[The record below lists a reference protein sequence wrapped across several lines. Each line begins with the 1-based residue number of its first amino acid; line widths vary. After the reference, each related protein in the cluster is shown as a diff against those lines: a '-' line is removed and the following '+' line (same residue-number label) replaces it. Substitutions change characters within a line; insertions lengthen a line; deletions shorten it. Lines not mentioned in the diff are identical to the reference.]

1 MKPPTLKTTSIREK
15 VKVHLLSKHL
25 RMFPKSEKTLDVG
38 CGRGFSLK
46 VNPDFYCVDS
56 DQDCITH
63 LQNLGAKAFLS
74 DVSGAL
80 PFEDNYFHNVFTH
93 DVLEHLERDQMFNLF
108 NETRRIIQPGGLFM
122 NVVPNQKGFALGLTP
137 EVGHIRFIALD
148 EVREAAAQS
157 AFELIDHWYTP
168 LPRAFSEL
176 FSHNKLVTICRAI

>member
-1 MKPPTLKTTSIREK
+1 
-15 VKVHLLSKHL
+15 
-25 RMFPKSEKTLDVG
+25 
-38 CGRGFSLK
+38 
-46 VNPDFYCVDS
+46 
-56 DQDCITH
+56 
-63 LQNLGAKAFLS
+63 
-74 DVSGAL
+74 
-80 PFEDNYFHNVFTH
+80 
-93 DVLEHLERDQMFNLF
+93 MFNLF

-137 EVGHIRFIALD
+137 EVGHIRFIAVD